1 MMRAAWAITSATIRQ
16 LVGVR
21 RAVIFGL
28 AELAPAAVFF
38 LLVQTMTE
46 EAAITHVVAMIVGLY
61 FPLLVPIVAL
71 IIASSALG
79 DERRD
84 GTLSFLVLRPIP
96 RSVIALTKFTGAVT
110 VAAGL
115 NALGALALGAA
126 YGIQTG
132 SWALLVPLAVGGVVA
147 SVVYASLAVPLGFFT
162 NWSVLIGLVFVF
174 IFENAVVSALS
185 GLSSLSPWRIGL
197 SAFSGLVPDDV
208 AAELSDI
215 GIASLTGTGTALVRT
230 VVITA
235 ASIGVITLVLRRR
248 DLT

>member
-1 MMRAAWAITSATIRQ
+1 VRAAWAITATTIRQ
-16 LVGVR
+16 LLGVR
-21 RAVIFGL
+21 RAIFFGL
-28 AELAPAAVFF
+28 AELAPAAVFL

-46 EAAITHVVAMIVGLY
+46 DAAVTHVLAMIVGLY

-71 IIASSALG
+71 VIASSALG

-96 RSVIALTKFTGAVT
+96 RSVIAVAKFTGAAV

-115 NALGALALGAA
+115 NALGAVALAGV
-126 YGIQTG
+126 YGIETG
-132 SWALLVPLAVGGVVA
+132 SWALVVPLLVGGIIA

-215 GIASLTGTGTALVRT
+215 GIANLTGTGTALFRAL
-230 VVITA
+230 VIA
-235 ASIGVITLVLRRR
+235 ALSVGFVTLLLRRR

>member
-1 MMRAAWAITSATIRQ
+1 MRAAWAITTTTIRQ
-16 LVGVR
+16 LLGVR
-21 RAVIFGL
+21 RAILFGL
-28 AELAPAAVFF
+28 AELAPAAVF
-38 LLVQTMTE
+38 LLMAQTLADA
-46 EAAITHVVAMIVGLY
+46 AAIDRLLAMIAALY
-61 FPLLVPIVAL
+61 FPLLVPIVTL
-71 IIASSALG
+71 IVASSALG

-96 RSVIALTKFTGAVT
+96 RSLIALAKFTGAAV

-115 NALGALALGAA
+115 NALGAIALAAV
-126 YGIQTG
+126 YGIETG
-132 SWALLVPLAVGGVVA
+132 SWTIVFPLLVGGIVA
-147 SVVYASLAVPLGFFT
+147 SVVYAALAVPLGFFT
-162 NWSVLIGLVFVF
+162 HWSVLIGLVFVF

-215 GIASLTGTGTALVRT
+215 DIANITGTGTALLRT
-230 VVITA
+230 LVIA
-235 ASIGVITLVLRRR
+235 ALSVGFVTLVLRRR

>member
-1 MMRAAWAITSATIRQ
+1 MRAAWAITGTTVRQ
-16 LVGVR
+16 LLGVR
-21 RAVIFGL
+21 RAIIFGL
-28 AELAPAAVFF
+28 AALAPAAVFL
-38 LLVQTMTE
+38 LLVQTVTD
-46 EAAITHVVAMIVGLY
+46 EAAITHVLAMIAGLY

-96 RSVIALTKFTGAVT
+96 RSVIALTKFAGAVT

-115 NALGALALGAA
+115 NALGAVALATV

-132 SWALLVPLAVGGVVA
+132 SWALLVPLVVGGIVA

-197 SAFSGLVPDDV
+197 SAFSGMVPDDV
-208 AAELSDI
+208 ASELANI
-215 GIASLTGTGTALVRT
+215 EIASLTGTGTALVRA
-230 VVITA
+230 VVIA
-235 ASIGVITLVLRRR
+235 AISIGVITLVLRRR